1 MSLRGL
7 QRRGFLGG
15 LGAAAFAGGAFSPAA
30 MLRAQANGN
39 IDPVRLLLGSH
50 MDYLAA
56 LTDAYAERFGAQPT
70 VDMITTPDLPVRLNS
85 SFIARRDVGD
95 AVFSTA
101 QLCVGLA
108 EREWLTDLTDLV
120 NDKLLPNGLL
130 PNSLTAATF
139 NDRIYGVPVTI
150 GCPIMHWNKDLLE
163 AADLD
168 PEAPANWHAEPGSW
182 DKMVEYAKAITDP
195 DNNIYGITDN
205 WGGTGS
211 IFTFGALI
219 QMHGGSLLDGAQN
232 PVMNSDAGVEA
243 LTRMVELM
251 HDHQVVDPSV
261 TTYTWVF
268 DASPGYLAGRR
279 GFFFTWPFISGI
291 ANTSEDSA
299 VQGRSGAAPNPSVLT
314 SASVDGSEYLTVPVF
329 ARNPEDGR
337 QFIELATSLE
347 KQILQG
353 STSPWAPSI
362 EGALGHPDVQ
372 ANLPVAEI
380 IRQSYLYPVDGGYSA
395 DRERWV
401 EILTG
406 QISRAVNRQ
415 SEPRAAL
422 DEAVRQIEASRG

>member
-1 MSLRGL
+1 MTFRKL

-15 LGAAAFAGGAFSPAA
+15 LGAAAFAGGAMSPASLL
-30 MLRAQANGN
+30 MAQTGGN
-39 IDPVRLLLGSH
+39 RDAVRLLLGSH
-50 MDYLAA
+50 MNYLQA
-56 LTDAYAERFGAQPT
+56 LTGAYAELYGTEPS
-70 VDMITTPDLPVRLNS
+70 VDLVTTPDLPVRLNS

-108 EREWLTDLTDLV
+108 ERGWLTDLTDLV

-150 GCPIMHWNKDLLE
+150 GCPIMHWNKNLVE

-182 DKMVEYAKAITDP
+182 DKMVEYAKAMTDP

-211 IFTFGALI
+211 IFTFGALL
-219 QMHGGSLLDGAQN
+219 QMYGGNFLDDDLN
-232 PVMNSDAGVEA
+232 PVMNSDAGVEG
-243 LTRMVELM
+243 LTKMVELL
-251 HDHQVVDPSV
+251 HDHQVVDPAA

-268 DASPGYLAGRR
+268 DASPGYLAGQR

-291 ANTSEDSA
+291 ANNSGDSA
-299 VQGRSGAAPNPSVLT
+299 VQGRSGAAPNPSVVT

-329 ARNPEDGR
+329 ARNPEGGR
-337 QFIELATSLE
+337 QFIELATTLQN
-347 KQILQG
+347 QIIQG
-353 STSPWAPSI
+353 STSPWAPAI
-362 EGALGHPDVQ
+362 EGALDHPDVQ
-372 ANLPVAEI
+372 ANLPVAEVI
-380 IRQSYLYPVDGGYSA
+380 KQSYLYPVNGGYSA

-406 QISRAVNRQ
+406 QLSRAFSRQ
-415 SEPRAAL
+415 VSPQEAL
-422 DEAVRQIEASRG
+422 DEAVRQIDASRN